1 MLKQSYSDR
10 SWTRVYI
17 RRWPLPQIIATK
29 IFNEKKNQENNVK
42 KHQHWNGKLGC
53 LINWLGY
60 WKCQNKL
67 ELKDLLSPIFIQEYF
82 QQSSPITK
90 PMEAS
95 KICMIKIY
103 SKETIAKP
111 RCYVSPILIILYF
124 SMFWTSFAQAESNIT
139 PILNLGLLYDYSQ
152 PRHLGIFGYPSLK
165 NYLTVCYRKRSLYP
179 HLAGNSLDAPQFLSS
194 FQSTTAP

>member
-1 MLKQSYSDR
+1 MGAEHEFTSEDAPYPKSLLLKYSMR
-10 SWTRVYI
+10 
-17 RRWPLPQIIATK
+17 
-29 IFNEKKNQENNVK
+29 KKTQENNVK
-42 KHQHWNGKLGC
+42 KHQHWNGELGF

-90 PMEAS
+90 PMEVS

-103 SKETIAKP
+103 SKEKIAKL
-111 RCYVSPILIILYF
+111 RCCVSPILIILYS
-124 SMFWTSFAQAESNIT
+124 SMFWSSFAQAEPNIT

-165 NYLTVCYRKRSLYP
+165 NCSHSML
-179 HLAGNSLDAPQFLSS
+179 
-194 FQSTTAP
+194 